1 MNIAGFIAVELLFL
15 AAAHAYGGPAWV
27 VIGVLAFCGQAAAGV
42 RLAPLAILVPALGW
56 LALSRGTGNR
66 ELFFPYCIYLASHVA
81 VALTPRVARAEA
93 PRVAGAQAPRVAGAE
108 APRSFGASLSRS
120 FRAALGGGLVV
131 AAFLAVRVLQRAGP
145 RVLAV
150 ESIVA
155 VAILAVVL
163 AAAARLR
170 RGGGTNGVADWV
182 GDAVIVVGA
191 SLAAYA
197 GLAL

>member
-1 MNIAGFIAVELLFL
+1 MNAAGFIAVELLFL
-15 AAAHAYGGPAWV
+15 AAAHAFGGPAWV

-56 LALSRGTGNR
+56 LALARGTGNR
-66 ELFFPYCIYLASHVA
+66 ELFFPYCMYLASHVA
-81 VALTPRVARAEA
+81 VVLTPRVACAEA
-93 PRVAGAQAPRVAGAE
+93 PRVACAE
-108 APRSFGASLSRS
+108 APRSLRAAMQRS

-131 AAFLAVRVLQRAGP
+131 AAFLAVRVLQRAGLG
-145 RVLAV
+145 VLAV
-150 ESIVA
+150 EFVVA

-170 RGGGTNGVADWV
+170 HGGGANGVAAWV
-182 GDAVIVVGA
+182 GDAAIVVGA

>member
-1 MNIAGFIAVELLFL
+1 MNVAGFIAVELLFL

-81 VALTPRVARAEA
+81 VALTPRVARAE
-93 PRVAGAQAPRVAGAE
+93 APRVAGAE

-197 GLAL
+197 GLTL

>member
-1 MNIAGFIAVELLFL
+1 MNAAGFIAVELLFL

-66 ELFFPYCIYLASHVA
+66 ELFFPYCMYLASHVA
-81 VALTPRVARAEA
+81 VALTPRSANVA
-93 PRVAGAQAPRVAGAE
+93 
-108 APRSFGASLSRS
+108 APRSFRAESLRSSRAAAPRS
-120 FRAALGGGLVV
+120 FRAAAGGGLVV
-131 AAFLAVRVLQRAGP
+131 AAFLVVRVLQRAGP

-150 ESIVA
+150 ESVVA
-155 VAILAVVL
+155 VAILALVL

-170 RGGGTNGVADWV
+170 RGRVANGVADWV
-182 GDAVIVVGA
+182 GDAVIVAGA

>member
-1 MNIAGFIAVELLFL
+1 MNAAGFIVVELLFL

-81 VALTPRVARAEA
+81 VALTPRVAGAE
-93 PRVAGAQAPRVAGAE
+93 APRVAGAE
-108 APRSFGASLSRS
+108 APRSFLAAPWSFRAAISRS
-120 FRAALGGGLVV
+120 FRAAAGGGLVV
-131 AAFLAVRVLQRAGP
+131 ATFLAVRVLQRAGP

-182 GDAVIVVGA
+182 GDAVVVVGA

>member
-1 MNIAGFIAVELLFL
+1 MNAAGFIAVELLFL

-27 VIGVLAFCGQAAAGV
+27 VIGVLAFCGQAVAGV
-42 RLAPLAILVPALGW
+42 RLASLAILVPALGW

-81 VALTPRVARAEA
+81 VALTPRVAGAE
-93 PRVAGAQAPRVAGAE
+93 APRVAGAE
-108 APRSFGASLSRS
+108 APRSFLAAPRSFRAAISRS
-120 FRAALGGGLVV
+120 FRAAAGGGLVV
-131 AAFLAVRVLQRAGP
+131 ATFLAVRVLQRAGP

-170 RGGGTNGVADWV
+170 RGGGASGVADWV